1 MRKLFIYAMML
12 FALASCKGQT
22 RTKEDVIKDT
32 FKEYV
37 KTDFDDPSDFIEV
50 TKVEV
55 IDTLNANDAND
66 IIASLVGIQKVLTTH
81 ELITLADYAKKFE
94 RDSIN
99 IISYRVKV
107 RIKRGENKVVVNYYV
122 IDNGKEMK
130 VQDHELGK
138 DEVPELYINFFKF
151 AEKVVDSRLY

>member
-1 MRKLFIYAMML
+1 MRKIFIYAVML
-12 FALASCKGQT
+12 FALASCKE
-22 RTKEDVIKDT
+22 RTKEDIIKDT

-55 IDTLNANDAND
+55 VDTLNANDAK
-66 IIASLVGIQKVLTTH
+66 SLIVSLTGIQDILTPK
-81 ELITLADYAKKFE
+81 EIITLADYAEKF
-94 RDSIN
+94 DKDTTN
-99 IISYRVKV
+99 IISYRVKARV
-107 RIKRGENKVVVNYYV
+107 KRSGGKEVANYYV

-151 AEKVVDSRLY
+151 AEKVVNSRLY

>member
-1 MRKLFIYAMML
+1 MRKLFIYAMLL
-12 FALASCKGQT
+12 FALASCKEQT

-55 IDTLNANDAND
+55 VDTLNANDAKAIIVSLAGIQNVMAPQD
-66 IIASLVGIQKVLTTH
+66 IIK
-81 ELITLADYAKKFE
+81 LADYAEKFE
-94 RDSIN
+94 RDYTN

-107 RIKRGENKVVVNYYV
+107 RIKRGENKAVMNYYV

-138 DEVPELYINFFKF
+138 YEVPELYINFFKF
-151 AEKVVDSRLY
+151 AEKVVDSILY

>member
-1 MRKLFIYAMML
+1 MRKIFIYAMML
-12 FALASCKGQT
+12 FALASCKGQ
-22 RTKEDVIKDT
+22 TKEDVIKDT

-37 KTDFDDPSDFIEV
+37 KTDFDDPNDFIEV

-55 IDTLNANDAND
+55 VDTLNAKDAKA
-66 IIASLVGIQKVLTTH
+66 IIVSLTGIQNVLTPQ
-81 ELITLADYAKKFE
+81 EIIKLADYAEKFE
-94 RDSIN
+94 NDTTN
-99 IISYRVKV
+99 IISYRVKA
-107 RIKRGENKVVVNYYV
+107 RIKRGENKAVVNYYV

-138 DEVPELYINFFKF
+138 YEVPELYINFFKF

>member
-1 MRKLFIYAMML
+1 MRKIFIYAVML
-12 FALASCKGQT
+12 FALASCKEQP

-37 KTDFDDPSDFIEV
+37 KTDFDDPNDFIEV

-55 IDTLNANDAND
+55 IDTLNANDAK
-66 IIASLVGIQKVLTTH
+66 SLIVSLTGIQDILTPK
-81 ELITLADYAKKFE
+81 EIITLADYAEKF
-94 RDSIN
+94 DKDTIN
-99 IISYRVKV
+99 IISYRVKARV
-107 RIKRGENKVVVNYYV
+107 KRFGGKEVANYYV